1 MSKIEYNNDLIFGID
16 LGVGSVGW
24 AVIKKNGEIID
35 KGVYKFTQANSAAD
49 RRMSRS
55 TRRRLHRRRYR
66 LERIKLLLEKSGLPC
81 EKTTDSYLL
90 ERRINS
96 LDKKVELQDIT
107 NIIYYYTLHRGY
119 IPFNKDDRESEL
131 VTRLKE
137 EYEYPCMIQR
147 ELIKINNKYRSTEN
161 PILHK
166 DFEKELIEILN
177 TQSKYYNQI
186 SDDFINN
193 VLNIINTKRKFWE
206 GPGAPR
212 EDALTPYGRY
222 RNKTDLEEYNKNS
235 NYRKYLFQ
243 DLIGKCSV
251 YIDEKRASMANYYAE
266 SFNFYNDFVNLRI
279 PKSQVNENNI
289 KYLNYV
295 DGKGENKLYK
305 FTTEAIYMIANKIMD
320 EDRVEIKKIIKSLF
334 GIEEILGYKQNS
346 QGSIEISR
354 FQNTKMIRKK
364 ISNSK
369 LYSIFFENKK
379 IYNKVVNIIQISPDS
394 ITRKEMIEDV
404 IKSSNIIELNNEE
417 FIDELSNI
425 EIENK
430 YHSFSEKA
438 LKIYLEYMLKDNIN
452 SSKVERV
459 YKDEIDSDVEDDII
473 DEYLI
478 NINNGELKY
487 INDKFIDDTISSPA
501 TKKSLRKAIA
511 IINKLFS
518 KYGYPKNICIET
530 TRDLLSVQK
539 QKEYEKKTLDNAR
552 LRKKAQD
559 ELEKNATETNIIK
572 YMLLKET
579 NNKCAY
585 CGIDLKIENSE
596 IEHIL
601 PLSITSDDSYDNKTI
616 SCHNCNNN
624 KKNKSPYQYLRIDG
638 RYEEYKD
645 RTLNNKEFSDKK
657 KFYMTFEDDLNK
669 YEKKFKNRNLNDTAY
684 ATNELANQI
693 EMFKKAY
700 IVSTGKEFN
709 TRVLRIPGQFTHN
722 CRVKFNINKDREK
735 EYHHAVDAVIIANYA
750 NTRIGELIDMIQ
762 NDKDKYWMIS
772 NLDNYRSE
780 DEMFNNIFMN
790 KNVIN
795 ELKNADWSNT
805 RFAREVVKRTNG
817 QLFDADI
824 RKAILIENQYYF
836 IDQIDNIYELSKK
849 DAEKILDKNLLIKS
863 KNPKLYNKIKLIIE
877 QYKEYKGNP
886 FVEFCKENQNI
897 DWTTTT
903 FNPNIH
909 GIRVTNKPNS
919 DVVIKL
925 RFLTKVNTPFILDKK
940 SVNKKDK
947 TINIRTSLNSYGT
960 RIFTDGEKLYF
971 LPMYKIFTNL
981 KTGELDVNNSY
992 YKTIYNTYVGKENVE
1007 FVIDLFNN
1015 DYVRFEDKKG
1025 NISEGYVSYFNA
1037 GSNNKIVIK
1046 ESNSITQFS
1055 KNIQKIKS
1063 DILGLYNLNI

>member
-1 MSKIEYNNDLIFGID
+1 MSEIEYNDEYIFGID
-16 LGVGSVGW
+16 LGVASVGW
-24 AVIKKNGEIID
+24 AVLNKESNIVD
-35 KGVYKFTQANSAAD
+35 KGVYKYTQAASAAD
-49 RRMSRS
+49 RRTSRS
-55 TRRRLHRRRYR
+55 TRRRFHRRHYR
-66 LERIKLLLEKSGLPC
+66 LERMEILLRKAGLPC
-81 EKTTDSYLL
+81 EKVTDSNLL
-90 ERRINS
+90 EKRIKS
-96 LDKKVELQDIT
+96 LTEKIELQDIT
-107 NIIYYYTLHRGY
+107 NIIYYFTLHRGY
-119 IPFNKDDRESEL
+119 IPFKADDRESEL
-131 VTRLKE
+131 VAKLKE
-137 EYEYPCMIQR
+137 DYEYPCLVQK
-147 ELIKINNKYRSTEN
+147 ELLKLNNKYRSTEN

-166 DFEKELIEILN
+166 DFEKELIEMLN
-177 TQSKYYNQI
+177 VQSKYYSKIN
-186 SDDFINN
+186 DEFIDT

-212 EDALTPYGRY
+212 EDSLSPYGRY
-222 RNKTDLEEYNKNS
+222 RNKIDLEEYNKNP

-251 YIDEKRASMANYYAE
+251 YVDEKRASMANYYAE

-279 PKSQVNENNI
+279 PKSQVNENNN
-289 KYLNYV
+289 KYLNYA
-295 DGKGENKLYK
+295 DGKDENKLYK
-305 FTTEAIYMIANKIMD
+305 FTTEAIYMIANKIME
-320 EDRVEIKKIIKSLF
+320 EDRVEIKKIIKNLF

-364 ISNSK
+364 ISDCK
-369 LYSIFFENKK
+369 LYSILFENKSV
-379 IYNKVVNIIQISPDS
+379 YNKVVDMIQISPDCT
-394 ITRKEMIEDV
+394 TRKEMITEV
-404 IKSSNIIELNNEE
+404 IKNSNIKELDNDE
-417 FIDELSNI
+417 FIDELSVL

-459 YKDEIDSDVEDDII
+459 YKDEINSDVEDDII

-478 NINNGELKY
+478 NIDNGKLKY
-487 INDKFIDDTISSPA
+487 INDKFIDDTISSPT

-518 KYGYPKNICIET
+518 KYGYPKYICIET
-530 TRDLLSVQK
+530 TRDLLSPQK

-552 LRKKAQD
+552 LRKKAQE
-559 ELEKNATETNIIK
+559 ELENDATETNIIK

-601 PLSITSDDSYDNKTI
+601 PLSITSDNSYDNKTI

-624 KKNKSPYQYLRIDG
+624 KKNKSPYEYLRIDG
-638 RYEEYKD
+638 RYEEFKNK
-645 RTLNNKEFSDKK
+645 TIANKEFSDKK
-657 KFYMTFEDDLNK
+657 KYYMTFEEDLNK

-700 IVSTGKEFN
+700 VVSTGKEFH
-709 TRVLRIPGQFTHN
+709 TRILRIPGQFTHN
-722 CRVKFNINKDREK
+722 CRIKYEINKDREK
-735 EYHHAVDAVIIANYA
+735 EYHHAVDAVIVANYA
-750 NTRIGELIDMIQ
+750 NTKIGKLMDMIQ
-762 NDKDKYWMIS
+762 NDKDKFWVVS
-772 NLDNYRSE
+772 NLNDYRDDN
-780 DEMFNNIFMN
+780 EMFNNIFMN
-790 KNVIN
+790 KKVIK

-817 QLFDADI
+817 QLFDADV
-824 RKAILIENQYYF
+824 RKAVLIDEQYYF
-836 IDQIDNIYELSKK
+836 IDQINNIYELSKN
-849 DAEKILDKNLLIKS
+849 DAQKMLDKQLLIKTR
-863 KNPKLYNKIKLIIE
+863 NPKLYSKLKSIVE
-877 QYKEYKGNP
+877 QYKDCKGNP

-897 DWTTTT
+897 DWTTTV

-909 GIRVTNKPNS
+909 GIRVTNKSNS

-925 RFLTKVNTPFILDKK
+925 RFLTKVNTPFVLEKK

-947 TINIRTSLNSYGT
+947 TINIRTSLSSYGT

-971 LPMYKIFTNL
+971 LPMYKVFTNL
-981 KTGELDVNNSY
+981 NTGELDVNNSY
-992 YKTIYNTYVGKENVE
+992 YKKIYNIYVGKENVE
-1007 FVIDLFNN
+1007 FVMDLFNN

-1025 NISEGYVSYFNA
+1025 SISEGYVSYFHKTHNF
-1037 GSNNKIVIK
+1037 IVIDK
-1046 ESNSITQFS
+1046 SSTLKNTS

-1063 DILGLYNLNI
+1063 DVLGLYNLNV

>member
-369 LYSIFFENKK
+369 LY
-379 IYNKVVNIIQISPDS
+379 
-394 ITRKEMIEDV
+394 
-404 IKSSNIIELNNEE
+404 
-417 FIDELSNI
+417 
-425 EIENK
+425 
-430 YHSFSEKA
+430 
-438 LKIYLEYMLKDNIN
+438 
-452 SSKVERV
+452 
-459 YKDEIDSDVEDDII
+459 
-473 DEYLI
+473 
-478 NINNGELKY
+478 
-487 INDKFIDDTISSPA
+487 
-501 TKKSLRKAIA
+501 
-511 IINKLFS
+511 
-518 KYGYPKNICIET
+518 KNI
-530 TRDLLSVQK
+530 
-539 QKEYEKKTLDNAR
+539 
-552 LRKKAQD
+552 
-559 ELEKNATETNIIK
+559 
-572 YMLLKET
+572 
-579 NNKCAY
+579 
-585 CGIDLKIENSE
+585 
-596 IEHIL
+596 
-601 PLSITSDDSYDNKTI
+601 
-616 SCHNCNNN
+616 
-624 KKNKSPYQYLRIDG
+624 
-638 RYEEYKD
+638 
-645 RTLNNKEFSDKK
+645 
-657 KFYMTFEDDLNK
+657 
-669 YEKKFKNRNLNDTAY
+669 
-684 ATNELANQI
+684 
-693 EMFKKAY
+693 
-700 IVSTGKEFN
+700 
-709 TRVLRIPGQFTHN
+709 
-722 CRVKFNINKDREK
+722 
-735 EYHHAVDAVIIANYA
+735 
-750 NTRIGELIDMIQ
+750 
-762 NDKDKYWMIS
+762 
-772 NLDNYRSE
+772 
-780 DEMFNNIFMN
+780 
-790 KNVIN
+790 
-795 ELKNADWSNT
+795 
-805 RFAREVVKRTNG
+805 
-817 QLFDADI
+817 
-824 RKAILIENQYYF
+824 
-836 IDQIDNIYELSKK
+836 
-849 DAEKILDKNLLIKS
+849 
-863 KNPKLYNKIKLIIE
+863 
-877 QYKEYKGNP
+877 
-886 FVEFCKENQNI
+886 
-897 DWTTTT
+897 
-903 FNPNIH
+903 
-909 GIRVTNKPNS
+909 
-919 DVVIKL
+919 
-925 RFLTKVNTPFILDKK
+925 
-940 SVNKKDK
+940 
-947 TINIRTSLNSYGT
+947 
-960 RIFTDGEKLYF
+960 
-971 LPMYKIFTNL
+971 
-981 KTGELDVNNSY
+981 
-992 YKTIYNTYVGKENVE
+992 
-1007 FVIDLFNN
+1007 
-1015 DYVRFEDKKG
+1015 
-1025 NISEGYVSYFNA
+1025 
-1037 GSNNKIVIK
+1037 
-1046 ESNSITQFS
+1046 
-1055 KNIQKIKS
+1055 
-1063 DILGLYNLNI
+1063 